1 MQLPVQKSLMQKP
14 IFPSL
19 FKNFTIF
26 FAYFEFVVLEAL
38 KFLSVKK
45 ISHWKKTKLK
55 LLLCSLTKFQI
66 LLKVFPTHLFNKPNS
81 ISLETDS
88 FSITKVISYDPS
100 KGLSLG

>member
-45 ISHWKKTKLK
+45 ISHWKNKPQT
-55 LLLCSLTKFQI
+55 FI
-66 LLKVFPTHLFNKPNS
+66 VFPYQIPNT
-81 ISLETDS
+81 IKS
-88 FSITKVISYDPS
+88 FPHSFV
-100 KGLSLG
+100 

>member
-45 ISHWKKTKLK
+45 ISHWKK
-55 LLLCSLTKFQI
+55 
-66 LLKVFPTHLFNKPNS
+66 PNS
-81 ISLETDS
+81 NFYCVPL
-88 FSITKVISYDPS
+88 PNS
-100 KGLSLG
+100 KYY